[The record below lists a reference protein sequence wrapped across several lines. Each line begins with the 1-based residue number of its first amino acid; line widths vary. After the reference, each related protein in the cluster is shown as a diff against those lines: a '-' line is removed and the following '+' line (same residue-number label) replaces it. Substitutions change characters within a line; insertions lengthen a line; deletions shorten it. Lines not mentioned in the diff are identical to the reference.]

1 MIKFGEKAV
10 ELPGIEK
17 AYIGSTQVYGVPSA
31 YRKLTGITF
40 GAGTY
45 YAITG
50 FRLKG
55 SDTVRISFS
64 VTKACNVLGCYT
76 TTSASTNYSLY
87 VSTSSGS
94 KYLRYDGQTYNSYFP
109 SNALNTRK
117 DVVISPTGSS
127 GMPTNETWTER
138 TFTAE
143 SDFCIG
149 TTSAGATS
157 SKLSGNVW
165 GDVVVDGRFRGIPVE
180 RISDSKRGYYDL
192 YTDTFYEPIG
202 TNPTAIGYA

>member
-1 MIKFGEKAV
+1 MIKSGEKAV

-40 GAGTY
+40 GANTY

-55 SDTVRISFS
+55 SDTLRISFS
-64 VTKACNVLGCYT
+64 VTKACNVIGCYT

-87 VSTSSGS
+87 ISTTSGS

-109 SNALNTRK
+109 SGSLNTRK
-117 DVVISPTGSS
+117 DVVINPTGSS
-127 GMPTNETWTER
+127 GMPTSESWSER

-143 SDFCIG
+143 SDMCIG

-157 SKLSGNVW
+157 SKLSGNIW
-165 GDVVVDGRFRGIPVE
+165 GDVVVDGRFRGVPVE
-180 RISDSKRGYYDL
+180 RISDGKRGYYDL
-192 YTDTFYEPIG
+192 YTDTFYEPVG
-202 TNPTAIGYA
+202 TNPAAIGYA

>member
-1 MIKFGEKAV
+1 MIKLGQSAV
-10 ELPGIEK
+10 ELKGIDK
-17 AYIGSTQVYGVPSA
+17 VYIGSTQVYGLPSG

-40 GAGTY
+40 GANTY

-87 VSTSSGS
+87 VSTTSGS

-127 GMPTNETWTER
+127 GMPTSETWTAR

-143 SDFCIG
+143 SDMCIG

-157 SKLSGNVW
+157 SKLSGNIW
-165 GDVVVDGRFRGIPVE
+165 GDVVVDGRFRGVPVE

-192 YTDTFYEPIG
+192 YTDTFYAPIG
-202 TNPTAIGYA
+202 SNPSAIGYA